1 MDKVVAFPAMP
12 APWAPLTA
20 DDKSLYDTFF
30 GNDGND
36 RDGPTRKRRRPD
48 KE

>member
-1 MDKVVAFPAMP
+1 MDKIEEVVAVPAMP

-20 DDKSLYDTFF
+20 DGKSLYDTFF
-30 GNDGND
+30 GNDEE
-36 RDGPTRKRRRPD
+36 PTRKRRRPD